1 MKGFLLAMGSILLV
15 SVAQLVLRAVMV
27 RLPSVAVL
35 LSPQWQ
41 QHGTL
46 LLLLLL
52 LLCAGLCAYGV
63 SMLCWMLA
71 LRYLPL
77 NRLYPLLSLSYVVVW
92 LAAITLPSLGESFR
106 WSSLAGVTLIVCGLL
121 CITLPQRK
129 Q

>member
-27 RLPSVAVL
+27 RLPSVAIL

-41 QHGTL
+41 QHGT
-46 LLLLLL
+46 LLL

-106 WSSLAGVTLIVCGLL
+106 WSSMAGVTLIVCGLL

>member
-27 RLPSVAVL
+27 RLPSVAIL

-46 LLLLLL
+46 LLLLS
-52 LLCAGLCAYGV
+52 AGLCAYGV